1 MHDKVPRCSDIVF
14 EDDVDDDNE
23 LADESADES
32 DTGTDEVSS
41 SEEHN
46 TEHIE
51 VEGAQIEDE
60 EEGNLCK

>member
-14 EDDVDDDNE
+14 EYDVDDDNE

-32 DTGTDEVSS
+32 DTGTDEFSS

-51 VEGAQIEDE
+51 VEGAQIKHE

>member
-51 VEGAQIEDE
+51 VERVQIEDE

>member
-1 MHDKVPRCSDIVF
+1 M
-14 EDDVDDDNE
+14 DDDNE